1 MSGPL
6 SQSPVLQDP
15 VAELKSETPG
25 QPADMNNDGEA
36 LRGNEPVE
44 GKVQCIETVAFL
56 QDVNGW

>member
-15 VAELKSETPG
+15 VPDLKSETPW
-25 QPADMNNDGEA
+25 QAADMNKVAEA

-44 GKVQCIETVAFL
+44 GKVQYLETVVFV
-56 QDVNGW
+56 QDVNG